1 MITSDGTTTAMGI
14 IFMLLQ
20 VQSSAPAFRFLR
32 LALVSIGW

>member
-1 MITSDGTTTAMGI
+1 MIMSDGTTTAMGI

-20 VQSSAPAFRFLR
+20 VRSLAPAFRSLR

>member
-1 MITSDGTTTAMGI
+1 MIMSDGTTTAMGT

-20 VQSSAPAFRFLR
+20 VRSPVPAFQFLP